1 MEFNL
6 RLAEEHDR
14 AAFIRCVEK
23 GFKEGPYKNKHTYS
37 PERVSSIFT
46 HLLTIGKNAG
56 LILLA
61 EDKETKEVIGLFVA
75 MISLTSAGLEPTAT
89 ELLWWVAPEA
99 RKTRLSITLVN
110 AFEFWA
116 KKVGV
121 TKLILGSME
130 NEHAAAIDKFYTKR
144 GYELTE
150 RTYYKELK

>member
-1 MEFNL
+1 MGFSL
-6 RLAEEHDR
+6 RLAEETDR
-14 AAFIRCVEK
+14 SAFVEAVRK
-23 GFKEGPYKNKHTYS
+23 GFSEGPYRTKHTYS
-37 PERVSSIFT
+37 PERVSGIFS
-46 HLLTIGKNAG
+46 HLLSIGKSAG

-61 EDKETKEVIGLFVA
+61 EDDESKEVIGLFVA
-75 MISLTSAGLEPTAT
+75 MVSFTSAGLEPTAT
-89 ELLWWVAPEA
+89 ELLWWVDPKA

-116 KKVGV
+116 KRVGV

-130 NEHAAAIDKFYTKR
+130 NEHAAAIHKFYTKR